1 MPNNVLG
8 YNRTSTSYRGKIH
21 DIHLRLRRPGSHE
34 LIDYESIAATMCHE
48 LAHCVRGPHDAH
60 FYKVNILFLVVY
72 HLSCHNLMLQ
82 SFIQINTQG
91 HGRDRRAVCCILGK
105 RSSCR

>member
-1 MPNNVLG
+1 MKKRKTKVMPNNVLG

-60 FYKVNILFLVVY
+60 FYKVIMLFLVIYVI
-72 HLSCHNLMLQ
+72 SV
-82 SFIQINTQG
+82 ITI
-91 HGRDRRAVCCILGK
+91 
-105 RSSCR
+105 

>member
-21 DIHLRLRRPGSHE
+21 DIHLRLRQPGSHE

-60 FYKVNILFLVVY
+60 FYKVNILF
-72 HLSCHNLMLQ
+72 SCILTEHSYHNLML
-82 SFIQINTQG
+82 SNFHSNY
-91 HGRDRRAVCCILGK
+91 
-105 RSSCR
+105 

>member
-1 MPNNVLG
+1 MLFIIHILVIIVHSGDGIDCLKKRKSKVMPNNVLG

-21 DIHLRLRRPGSHE
+21 DIHLRLRRPGTHE

-60 FYKVNILFLVVY
+60 FYKVIYYFLVIL
-72 HLSCHNLMLQ
+72 LS
-82 SFIQINTQG
+82 IVIT
-91 HGRDRRAVCCILGK
+91 I
-105 RSSCR
+105 

>member
-1 MPNNVLG
+1 MLFILLNHILHISYYSGDGIDCLKKRKSKVMPNNVLG

-60 FYKVNILFLVVY
+60 FYKVNILF
-72 HLSCHNLMLQ
+72 SCNLAEH
-82 SFIQINTQG
+82 SFTI
-91 HGRDRRAVCCILGK
+91 
-105 RSSCR
+105 

>member
-8 YNRTSTSYRGKIH
+8 YNRTSSSYRGKIY
-21 DIHLRLRRPGSHE
+21 DIHLRLRRPGTHE

-60 FYKVNILFLVVY
+60 FYKVNSEYMVSCNLPSQ
-72 HLSCHNLMLQ
+72 LSQ
-82 SFIQINTQG
+82 SNTFKLSFELLIT
-91 HGRDRRAVCCILGK
+91 RPWK
-105 RSSCR
+105 R